1 MKPSKYEISRLAM
14 RILYIGLFID
24 VVGAAVLF
32 FGGMFLESKGLTGS
46 VPMEELKTLGYA
58 LLAVSIAE
66 LVGIIV
72 LKKKWLTA
80 NNPMFG
86 QTRSFRQLAGR
97 IKILYIIL
105 YFLALSP
112 AIYGF
117 LFFMMGGV
125 QDMFVLMACVTLIG
139 YLLARPRA
147 AFIEGLL
154 EPFDFDDL

>member
-1 MKPSKYEISRLAM
+1 VKPSKYEVSRLAM

-46 VPMEELKTLGYA
+46 VPMQELKIFGYA
-58 LLAVSIAE
+58 LLAVSILE
-66 LVGIIV
+66 LVVIFV
-72 LKKKWLTA
+72 LKKKWLTP
-80 NNPMFG
+80 NNPMFAE
-86 QTRSFRQLAGR
+86 TRFFKQLSGR
-97 IKILYIIL
+97 IQILYIIL

-112 AIYGF
+112 VIYGF

-125 QDMFVLMACVTLIG
+125 RDMFVLMACITLIG
-139 YLLARPRA
+139 YLLVRPRP

-154 EPFDFDDL
+154 EPFDFNDL

>member
-1 MKPSKYEISRLAM
+1 VKPSKYEISRLAM

-32 FGGMFLESKGLTGS
+32 FGGMFLESRGLAGS
-46 VPMEELKTLGYA
+46 VPMEELKIFGYA
-58 LLAVSIAE
+58 LLAVSLLE
-66 LVGIIV
+66 LVVIFV
-72 LKKKWLTA
+72 LKKKWLTP

-86 QTRSFRQLAGR
+86 QTESFKKLSGR
-97 IKILYIIL
+97 ILTLYIIL

-125 QDMFVLMACVTLIG
+125 RDMFVLMACLTLIG
-139 YLLARPRA
+139 YLLARPRP
-147 AFIEGLL
+147 AFIEELL